1 MFTILAGD
9 NIQMKT
15 ISSSLTNPNL
25 GADRISATS
34 RQLLPK
40 SESTADASAP
50 NFQAQAFRREVPMP
64 QKGEFV
70 EVDGKKYFLDAPRGS
85 YVNILV

>member
-1 MFTILAGD
+1 MFTILAED
-9 NIQMKT
+9 NIQMKN
-15 ISSSLTNPNL
+15 ISSSLTNTSL
-25 GADRISATS
+25 STDRISTAS

-40 SESTADASAP
+40 SDSAADTTVS
-50 NFQAQAFRREVPMP
+50 NFQSQAFRREVPIP
-64 QKGEFV
+64 QNGAFV